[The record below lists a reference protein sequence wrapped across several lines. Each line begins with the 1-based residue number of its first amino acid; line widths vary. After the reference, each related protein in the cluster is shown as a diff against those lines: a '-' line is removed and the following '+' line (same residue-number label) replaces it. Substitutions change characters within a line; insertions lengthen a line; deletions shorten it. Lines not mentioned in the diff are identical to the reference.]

1 MKKFY
6 FLFLF
11 ALIASISNLYAAEK
25 TVTSTFKD
33 NDLNVGVGEPEWV
46 ASIAASTFE
55 TSGSKRGVQFGAAK
69 GAFTLTTKVSFSKV
83 KKVSVL
89 LSSNENVN
97 TVSLKVGDT
106 SVGSVVSIEKKNNY
120 SVEWTAESPQNGI
133 VELSFNDKKNQF
145 ILNPSLSL
153 MKRSQR
159 PNVPLLHSI

>member
-1 MKKFY
+1 M
-6 FLFLF
+6 
-11 ALIASISNLYAAEK
+11 
-25 TVTSTFKD
+25 
-33 NDLNVGVGEPEWV
+33 
-46 ASIAASTFE
+46 
-55 TSGSKRGVQFGAAK
+55 
-69 GAFTLTTKVSFSKV
+69 
-83 KKVSVL
+83 L